1 MTPKL
6 QTVPNSFKSS
16 SIQENSIKGRVY
28 DTLGVLSKTIKWK
41 EELICR
47 RESFKHVSET
57 YLLHEVKYT
66 SRGCCLERMTLFF
79 PWTLF
84 RSPCPLAIGKES
96 DGRKRV
102 ITASLSSIRNQPH
115 WAPRQHSL
123 PLCTPVYSSLRGH
136 HKEHVNSG
144 LWWGQLLGPSS
155 LCSWDKVLRQG
166 RQLYAESQLTE
177 KIVG

>member
-1 MTPKL
+1 M
-6 QTVPNSFKSS
+6 PNSFKPS
-16 SIQENSIKGRVY
+16 SIQENSIKSRVY

-57 YLLHEVKYT
+57 YLLYEVKYN

-79 PWTLF
+79 PWTPSG
-84 RSPCPLAIGKES
+84 SPSPPDIGKES
-96 DGRKRV
+96 DGRKGV

-115 WAPRQHSL
+115 WAWQKRSL
-123 PLCTPVYSSLRGH
+123 PLCTSVYSSLSGH
-136 HKEHVNSG
+136 HKEHVTSELCWG
-144 LWWGQLLGPSS
+144 LLPSPSS

-177 KIVG
+177 KAAG